1 MGFNAPHL
9 TVIELLQRRFARVG
23 LNQGNTVK
31 TLLNTAWHSDGYC
44 PITLAVAIPVNI
56 ILALSVQTHMS
67 AA

>member
-1 MGFNAPHL
+1 VGFNAPHL
-9 TVIELLQRRFARVG
+9 TVIELLHRRFARVG

-31 TLLNTAWHSDGYC
+31 TLLNTAGHGDGYC
-44 PITLAVAIPVNI
+44 PITLAVAIPANI